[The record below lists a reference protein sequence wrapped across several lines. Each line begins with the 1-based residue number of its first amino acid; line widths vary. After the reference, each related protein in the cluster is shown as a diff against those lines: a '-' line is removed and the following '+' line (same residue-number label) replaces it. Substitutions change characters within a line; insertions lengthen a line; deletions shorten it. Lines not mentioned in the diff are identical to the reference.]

1 MSAWRIRLP
10 QKDWRWRDTS
20 ERSRWR
26 IRLPKRSEGLAAA
39 GARRDTSE
47 RSRWRACLSV
57 QKDWQP
63 A

>member
-10 QKDWRWRDTS
+10 QKDWRWRLAC
-20 ERSRWR
+20 SRWR